1 MNKISEHKF
10 ISALNIIKKYK
21 EQYLLEKEKEFKEN
35 HPEIKFLDIT
45 PDTNI
50 RDCDIS
56 IRLLNGLMS
65 MDWPNAKYFKI
76 KDIAAISKSEFL
88 RRRHIGLESI
98 KELEELC
105 FYAGVEMKP

>member
-10 ISALNIIKKYK
+10 KSALSIIRKYK
-21 EQYLLEKEKEFKEN
+21 EQYLLEKEKEFKET
-35 HPEIKFLDIT
+35 HPEIKFLDVT
-45 PDTNI
+45 LDTDI

-65 MDWPNAKYFKI
+65 MDWPRAKYFKI
-76 KDIAAISKSEFL
+76 KNLATMSKSDFL
-88 RRRHIGLESI
+88 RRRNIGIESI

-105 FYAGVEMKP
+105 FYAGVEMMP